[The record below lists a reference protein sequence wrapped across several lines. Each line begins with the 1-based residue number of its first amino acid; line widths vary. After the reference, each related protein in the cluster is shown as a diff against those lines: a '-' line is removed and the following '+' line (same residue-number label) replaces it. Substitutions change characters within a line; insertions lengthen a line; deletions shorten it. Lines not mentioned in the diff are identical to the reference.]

1 MLREERCN
9 SYVDAGHTKG
19 NERGAVFFCQFFARG
34 VCGSGADCPF
44 FHLVPSAEDCAK
56 HDKNP
61 TTDIFGRDRFAE
73 EKSNRGG
80 VGSFFSMS
88 RTLYVGYGAASEKLG
103 TKLQEV
109 FERVF
114 SEWGPLED
122 IYIVRGKSIA
132 FVRYVF
138 RASAE
143 MAKESM
149 NNQSLQ
155 PAWWPQPA
163 GAPTPEVLNV
173 RWAYDD
179 PNPVAIR
186 RNKREREE
194 AFADAARRA
203 EERLAPEQR
212 EALRMQRALEDSLA
226 EAPGSAALHY
236 PSTDGQ
242 FGGGDARETAWDAWA
257 QAALDAGFT
266 PQQVKAYYEAHARE
280 KGPGGERA
288 APPPPGAVAAPPS
301 TRVVAADCFEYDAD
315 DPAYADAEAGAAQEV
330 APPRPRRG
338 QRAGRAGRL
347 RQQR

>member
-1 MLREERCN
+1 
-9 SYVDAGHTKG
+9 
-19 NERGAVFFCQFFARG
+19 
-34 VCGSGADCPF
+34 VCSNGGECTY

-73 EKSNRGG
+73 EKSNQGG

-103 TKLQEV
+103 DKLQEV

-122 IYIVRGKSIA
+122 VYVVRGKSIA

-143 MAKESM
+143 MAKETM

-155 PAWWPQPA
+155 PAWWP
-163 GAPTPEVLNV
+163 GAPSAPEVLNV

-194 AFADAARRA
+194 AFADAAQRA
-203 EERLAPEQR
+203 EERLPPDQR
-212 EALRMQRALEDSLA
+212 EALRMQRALENGLA
-226 EAPGSAALHY
+226 DAAPGATALQY

-242 FGGGDARETAWDAWA
+242 FEGGDAREAAWDAWA
-257 QAALDAGFT
+257 EAALEAGFT
-266 PQQVKAYYEAHARE
+266 PQQVKAYFEAHSRSQ
-280 KGPGGERA
+280 
-288 APPPPGAVAAPPS
+288 APPPPPPPPPAA
-301 TRVVAADCFEYDAD
+301 TRVLAADCYEYDAD
-315 DPAYADAEAGAAQEV
+315 DATYAEPEAGKAGEGTVGAAA
-330 APPRPRRG
+330 AP
-338 QRAGRAGRL
+338 AGGGALAALGAYGSEDDE
-347 RQQR
+347 

>member
-1 MLREERCN
+1 LLTNPCRQ
-9 SYVDAGHTKG
+9 
-19 NERGAVFFCQFFARG
+19 GAVFFCQFFARG
-34 VCGSGADCPF
+34 VCSNGSECPF
-44 FHLVPSAEDCAK
+44 FHLVPSAEDCAQ

-61 TTDIFGRDRFAE
+61 TSDIFGRDRFAE
-73 EKSNRGG
+73 EKSNQGG
-80 VGSFFSMS
+80 VGSFFSLS

-103 TKLQEV
+103 AKLQDV

-122 IYIVRGKSIA
+122 IYVVRGKSIA

-143 MAKESM
+143 FAKESM

-155 PAWWPQPA
+155 PAWWP
-163 GAPTPEVLNV
+163 GAPAAPEVLNV

-212 EALRMQRALEDSLA
+212 EALRMQRALEDGLA
-226 EAPGSAALHY
+226 EAAPGVASLRY
-236 PSTDGQ
+236 PATDGQ
-242 FGGGDARETAWDAWA
+242 FDGADAREAAWDSWA
-257 QAALDAGFT
+257 QAALEAGFT
-266 PQQVKAYYEAHARE
+266 PQQVKAYFEAHSSKA
-280 KGPGGERA
+280 GS
-288 APPPPGAVAAPPS
+288 APPPAPAPPS
-301 TRVVAADCFEYDAD
+301 APTRVLAADCYEYDAD
-315 DPAYADAEAGAAQEV
+315 DAAYADAPASKPEPAAGGALAALGAYESDYE
-330 APPRPRRG
+330 
-338 QRAGRAGRL
+338 
-347 RQQR
+347 

>member
-1 MLREERCN
+1 MCSNGGE
-9 SYVDAGHTKG
+9 
-19 NERGAVFFCQFFARG
+19 
-34 VCGSGADCPF
+34 CPF
-44 FHLVPSAEDCAK
+44 FHLIPSAEDCAK
-56 HDKNP
+56 HDKSP

-73 EKSNRGG
+73 EKGNRGG

-103 TKLQEV
+103 AKLQEV

-143 MAKESM
+143 MAKETM

-155 PAWWPQPA
+155 PAWWP
-163 GAPTPEVLNV
+163 GAPAVPEVLNV

-194 AFADAARRA
+194 AFADAAQRA

-212 EALRMQRALEDSLA
+212 EALRMQRALEDGLA
-226 EAPGSAALHY
+226 EAPPGAAALKY
-236 PSTDGQ
+236 PATDGQ
-242 FGGGDARETAWDAWA
+242 FEAGDAREAAWDAWA
-257 QAALDAGFT
+257 EAALEAGYT
-266 PQQVKAYYEAHARE
+266 PQQVKAYYEAHARD
-280 KGPGGERA
+280 RA
-288 APPPPGAVAAPPS
+288 AEPPVAVPPVAS
-301 TRVVAADCFEYDAD
+301 TRVVAADFYEYDAD
-315 DPAYADAEAGAAQEV
+315 DAYYAAGDGEGRVAVAAPQA
-330 APPRPRRG
+330 APQG
-338 QRAGRAGRL
+338 VLAALGAYGSDEE
-347 RQQR
+347 